1 MEFSIRKST
10 CLDSADSEATWL
22 GCCCTMIYL
31 AFAPGFWK
39 EVRKILV
46 ISQVLVALTS
56 PEFMVKSWFWIA
68 ASSQVSLS
76 WDWVQRGQGV
86 RGYIANYT
94 CIMKAQWKAWMLE
107 FLEVIG
113 WQMHPCK
120 EDWAYWLA
128 NTSMQRGLTDREKAP
143 FWMLLDS
150 ALCLFLWLILIC
162 IL

>member
-1 MEFSIRKST
+1 
-10 CLDSADSEATWL
+10 
-22 GCCCTMIYL
+22 MIYL

-46 ISQVLVALTS
+46 ISQVLGALTS

-76 WDWVQRGQGV
+76 WDWVQRGQVV

-107 FLEVIG
+107 FLEVID
-113 WQMHPCK
+113 WQMQPWK

-128 NTSMQRGLTDREKAP
+128 NASMQRGLSLLVGKRIHAKRTDRSWEST
-143 FWMLLDS
+143 FLDAS
-150 ALCLFLWLILIC
+150 GLCALSLPLVDPDLYPLE
-162 IL
+162 